1 MKIPLNP
8 PFKKGEAEIPP
19 FSKGGIEGISE
30 IREFCNISINLGIP
44 TASPFRKGGLRGIFL
59 IKSGLIEH
67 LRKFNLKP

>member
-1 MKIPLNP
+1 L
-8 PFKKGEAEIPP
+8 KKGEAKISP
-19 FSKGGIEGISE
+19 FSKEGMEGISE

-67 LRKFNLKP
+67 LWKFNLKP